1 MAYPII
7 TKGNRQSASALSPD
21 AVALFRANREHY
33 WRWYPTITGRL
44 VITSFLD
51 DADRAFAAVE
61 ELVAKGFAQREFYGP
76 ACYGHTSYR
85 FC

>member
-1 MAYPII
+1 MPYPII

-21 AVALFRANREHY
+21 AVALFRANREYY
-33 WRWYPTITGRL
+33 WRWYPTINGRL
-44 VITSFLD
+44 VVTSLVPGLD
-51 DADRAFAAVE
+51 DAPAVVE